1 MITYDHT
8 LIGTSDIAD
17 LSRAIAMTDVHSVVD
32 DLNDSLVDRKLSEID
47 KETVTRNLADV
58 QQLALDLSKIALA
71 QDANRD
77 EQIKKVSLEIK
88 RRECQVI
95 TLLQH
100 DYRVSVKSLPSLK
113 LLKVASL
120 ISVLFASINR
130 ANAGECT
137 LSL

>member
-1 MITYDHT
+1 MI
-8 LIGTSDIAD
+8 
-17 LSRAIAMTDVHSVVD
+17 DVNSVVD

-58 QQLALDLSKIALA
+58 QTLALDLSKIALA
-71 QDANRD
+71 QDTDRD

-113 LLKVASL
+113 LLKIASL

-130 ANAGECT
+130 A
-137 LSL
+137 

>member
-1 MITYDHT
+1 MITYDQP
-8 LIGTSDIAD
+8 LIGTADIAD
-17 LSRAIAMTDVHSVVD
+17 LSRAIAMIDVNSVVD

-58 QQLALDLSKIALA
+58 QTLALDLSKIALA
-71 QDANRD
+71 QDTDRD

-113 LLKVASL
+113 LLKIASL

-130 ANAGECT
+130 A
-137 LSL
+137 